1 MRAKTLLKLLAFTAI
16 RTLLQESEKFR
27 RAQKTGPES
36 ISEPSPTRIT
46 ADTIVR
52 RLRSLNELHTSSL
65 KTQTVVTVK
74 EKNGKGIVRG
84 SAKLL
89 YVAFGEIRAGIDLA
103 QITEKIDQ
111 DGIVRVSLPQVQILA
126 AYIDVENSF
135 VYDVTKSI
143 LFSPETTKLQTDAQ
157 QTALKELTDSAVE
170 SGILEAAAEN
180 AIVMVKQLLMGITD
194 RQFIVEFE

>member
-16 RTLLQESEKFR
+16 RTLLQESEKCR
-27 RAQKTGPES
+27 RAKKSDPEG
-36 ISEPSPTRIT
+36 ISEYPPTRT
-46 ADTIVR
+46 TTDTIVR

-65 KTQTVVTVK
+65 KTQTVVAVK
-74 EKNGKGIVRG
+74 VKNGKGILRG

-103 QITEKIDQ
+103 EVTEKIDV
-111 DGIVRVSLPQVQILA
+111 DGIVRIRLPQVQILTTH
-126 AYIDVENSF
+126 IDVEDSF

-157 QTALKELTDSAVE
+157 QTALKDLTDSAVE

-180 AIVMVKQLLMGITD
+180 AIVMVKQLLMGFTD